1 MRSGTTQIS
10 SKVAICVQ
18 KVSGRWGG
26 KTETKKQG
34 KARSKREV
42 GREGRKREQRE
53 REKKQI

>member
-1 MRSGTTQIS
+1 M
-10 SKVAICVQ
+10 Q

-42 GREGRKREQRE
+42 GRDGRTSEQRE
-53 REKKQI
+53 RENKQI

>member
-1 MRSGTTQIS
+1 M
-10 SKVAICVQ
+10 Q

-53 REKKQI
+53 REKTDLIVSLS